1 MEPFPFPFPWR
12 EKERLPTLSLKTLG
26 WVCPRSSYWD
36 VALLLKQKDNIEP
49 VVLWLVGKLPHHAK
63 TYAPDSEYVLF
74 FFGLDLM
81 IYLFFRVRKLVPGP
95 WEGCKLSTLR
105 KSDLET
111 HYGTVVPINWMC
123 FIKNLL
129 QDEKQVLHML
139 RQSRRMWFF
148 NMRSKFSPPSS
159 KIFP

>member
-1 MEPFPFPFPWR
+1 MPAIRFSKGTES
-12 EKERLPTLSLKTLG
+12 LPTLALKTLG
-26 WVCPRSSYWD
+26 WVCPRSSPIFFI
-36 VALLLKQKDNIEP
+36 LRRRLLKQKDNIEP
-49 VVLWLVGKLPHHAK
+49 VVLWLVGKLPVPHHAK

-74 FFGLDLM
+74 FWLRFDD
-81 IYLFFRVRKLVPGP
+81 FFFWVRKLVPGP

-139 RQSRRMWFF
+139 QQSRRMWFF
-148 NMRSKFSPPSS
+148 NMRSKFFPPSS